1 MIWPCAYERLIAW
14 RYLRSKRRD
23 GFVSIIT
30 AFSMIGIMLGVATLI
45 LVTSLMNGIREEMT
59 SRFIGIDGHISIYGN
74 GNALSLQDTFVTDV
88 VDGVAEVTTH
98 SQKITGQVMA
108 THQQQAVGAQVMA
121 QPDYQHWPLLND
133 AMGEDVVG
141 GLLAGDGVVL
151 GYRLA
156 EKLRVEVGDSVTLIS
171 PQGRATVAGF
181 IPRMKAY
188 TVIGTINLGMHLFD
202 SSLILMPFA
211 DAGIYFQYAQEG
223 IQTSYEKLDIL
234 LNHATRAQDV
244 AAHIAAKLGPDYRVY
259 DWQRSNAGVFSA
271 LLVQRNVMVVILT
284 LIILVAAFN
293 IISSLIMLVKD
304 KGRDIAVLR
313 TFGVT
318 RGAIIRIFC
327 LCGVYIG
334 IVGTVVGVG
343 LGILL
348 ADNIE
353 RIRRFVEV
361 VTGQELLVGEIYFLS
376 TLPTQTDSGEV
387 MVIAVTSLMLCFLAS
402 CYPAWRAARI
412 RPAEA
417 LRYE

>member
-1 MIWPCAYERLIAW
+1 MIIPNAVERLIAW

-23 GFVSIIT
+23 GFVSLIT
-30 AFSMIGIMLGVATLI
+30 AFSMLGITLGVATLI

-59 SRFIGIDGHISIYGN
+59 SRFIGIDGHVSVYGN
-74 GNALSLQDTFVTDV
+74 GAALSLQDTMVTDV
-88 VDGVAEVTTH
+88 VDSMAGVTAH

-108 THQQQAVGAQVMA
+108 THQQMAVGAQVMA
-121 QPDYQHWPLLND
+121 QPDYQNWPMLSD
-133 AMGEDVVG
+133 AMGEDVSQ

-156 EKLRVEVGDSVTLIS
+156 DKLRLEVGDSVTLIS

-188 TVIGTINLGMHLFD
+188 TVIGTINLGMHMFD

-234 LNHATRAQDV
+234 LDQATKAQEV
-244 AAHIAAKLGPDYRVY
+244 AAQIAAKLGPDYRVY

-271 LLVQRNVMVVILT
+271 LVVQRNVMVVILT

-304 KGRDIAVLR
+304 KGKDIAVLR
-313 TFGVT
+313 TFGT
-318 RGAIIRIFC
+318 PRASIIRIFC

-334 IVGTVVGVG
+334 MVGTVVGVV
-343 LGILL
+343 LGTVM
-348 ADNIE
+348 AENIE

-361 VTGQELLVGEIYFLS
+361 LTGQELLVGDIYFLS
-376 TLPTQTDSGEV
+376 TLPTKTEMAEV
-387 MVIAVTSLMLCFLAS
+387 VTIAATSLILCFLAAL
-402 CYPAWRAARI
+402 YPAWRAGRI